1 MNRAHWVSFFSLIS
15 IFALSTAC
23 LAFFPPSPTPT
34 PTPTKWVDER
44 PSLEFV
50 PSELPNAKVGVPY
63 EVQIRITKNVTPV
76 GNFMLDAKT
85 LPPGL
90 ELTILKDVRDTAE
103 ITGTPEKAGTYTF
116 RIDVW
121 CYGTMV
127 NGQMGSKEYTIVVE

>member
-1 MNRAHWVSFFSLIS
+1 MNQTRWVSFFSLIS

-23 LAFFPPSPTPT
+23 LALFPHSPT

-44 PSLEFV
+44 PLLEFV
-50 PSELPNAKVGVPY
+50 PSKLPNAKVGVAY
-63 EVQIRITKNVTPV
+63 EVQIKITQNVTPV
-76 GNFMLDAKT
+76 GNFMVDPET

-90 ELTILKDVRDTAE
+90 ELIIVKEVHDTAK
-103 ITGTPEKAGTYTF
+103 ITGTPQKAGTYTF